1 MSDLTT
7 TMPPTRPPDA
17 PQPERT
23 RTLPART
30 TKRSGKNEAHH
41 WTRWLHT
48 YTSMIAL
55 VLVLFFGIT
64 GITLNHP
71 TFGNKATQTIEN
83 GTLPAGFLTSDRH
96 VDFLAVTKFV
106 RSTHHIDAPIEDFN
120 LTGTQGTIAF
130 KSPGYAA
137 DLLFDANTGVYKLTV
152 EEQSFVAKMN
162 DLHKGRYAD
171 SSWKWLIDVIG
182 VVLVVIA
189 GTGLGLQL
197 FLRKRRTR
205 ALLIAGGGL
214 LITIVMMVIAL
225 R

>member
-1 MSDLTT
+1 MSDITIER
-7 TMPPTRPPDA
+7 PPTEPTRRLPP
-17 PQPERT
+17 RT
-23 RTLPART
+23 A
-30 TKRSGKNEAHH
+30 KRSGKNQAHH

-55 VLVLFFGIT
+55 ILVLFFGIT

-71 TFGNKATQTIEN
+71 TWGAKATKSEAT

-96 VDFLAVTKFV
+96 VDFLAVTKYI

-120 LTGTQGTIAF
+120 VAGTQGSISF
-130 KSPGYAA
+130 QSPGYAA
-137 DLLFDANTGVYKLTV
+137 SLSFDANTGVYKLDV

-171 SSWKWLIDVIG
+171 RSWKWLIDVVG
-182 VVLVVIA
+182 LVLVVIA

-205 ALLIAGGGL
+205 ALIVAGGGL
-214 LITIVMMVIAL
+214 LFTVVMMIIAL